1 MNAVIYHADRDD
13 DYTITAIT
21 ETTTRGKK
29 VMKEIVGCE
38 VAANDGSRDVDTI
51 TDVDSVTVCGGP
63 APGTLI
69 TQRDFAFVDRDD
81 TVTIKALEND
91 YLEGGDLGAGLTVTA
106 ITDIQMDI
114 DNDGEWDTNLID
126 ETLAFA
132 DYVGGVTLS
141 DGSILTV
148 LADGTM
154 TWNPNDV

>member
-1 MNAVIYHADRDD
+1 
-13 DYTITAIT
+13 
-21 ETTTRGKK
+21 
-29 VMKEIVGCE
+29 
-38 VAANDGSRDVDTI
+38 
-51 TDVDSVTVCGGP
+51 
-63 APGTLI
+63 
-69 TQRDFAFVDRDD
+69 
-81 TVTIKALEND
+81 
-91 YLEGGDLGAGLTVTA
+91 
-106 ITDIQMDI
+106 MDI